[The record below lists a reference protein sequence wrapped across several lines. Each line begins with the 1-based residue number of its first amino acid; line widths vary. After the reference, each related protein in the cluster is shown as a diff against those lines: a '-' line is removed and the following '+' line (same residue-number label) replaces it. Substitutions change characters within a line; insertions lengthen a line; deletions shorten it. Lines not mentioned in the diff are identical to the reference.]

1 MKVFLTGGT
10 GYIGSAIAEKLLQ
23 HGHRVTALARSE
35 ESAKTL
41 ISRNRREVEGNNSF
55 TSDPYF

>member
-23 HGHRVTALARSE
+23 HGWAIPVR
-35 ESAKTL
+35 
-41 ISRNRREVEGNNSF
+41 
-55 TSDPYF
+55 